1 MKYFGIIDEASF
13 KGYSNTVKSL
23 LEDVKDKEIIDI
35 GEVGSKTAIEKIIN
49 HQKSVNNLVEIVSAA
64 DMGLNFLEEFSKVVG
79 KNPRHYEYSIA
90 TDKFFETNIDDVAAV
105 NLFAPDEVCDQY
117 IDFYGEKRKA
127 KFPKNWGEKVTAF
140 VKNTADLVASP
151 KKADM
156 EERAKDFKNLNPIAE
171 IVSNVLSGD
180 AKVFFMGGRV
190 SLPDGSFKENTEE
203 IFAKA
208 GVDFAKDGKNGVVVF
223 HGLRSFTK
231 GDKSNDFAPVE
242 AFYTSVK
249 NVMHENQTIVMLTK
263 EEAEEGKRKSIFR
276 IFQKENGT
284 VYIND
289 YNITDSKYGAA
300 DYYFLLNEAVKKG
313 LDLTATVEQMNFI
326 PEALELGADRTKL
339 NPYKW
344 ELSVPSNHA
353 VYQKLFDG
361 KDVKTQKQAFD
372 MFVDYS
378 DWKVKN
384 FKNYD
389 ARMKA
394 YAELEKKYFSGR

>member
-1 MKYFGIIDEASF
+1 MKYFGIIDETSF

-35 GEVGSKTAIEKIIN
+35 ALDNAVEKISAEA
-49 HQKSVNNLVEIVSAA
+49 KSKKVSVVGAA
-64 DMGLNFLEEFSKVVG
+64 DMGL
-79 KNPRHYEYSIA
+79 
-90 TDKFFETNIDDVAAV
+90 KFFEQISENKEIARNINFVLSSDKFYNVDLKNVKSLNVVAPEEAIKEYKDKNKDVKI
-105 NLFAPDEVCDQY
+105 NGY
-117 IDFYGEKRKA
+117 
-127 KFPKNWGEKVTAF
+127 N
-140 VKNTADLVASP
+140 ADLVASP
-151 KKADM
+151 KKDDM

-171 IVSNVLSGD
+171 IASNVLSGD
-180 AKVFFMGGRV
+180 TKAFFMGGRV
-190 SLPDGSFKENTEE
+190 SLPDGSFRENTPE

-208 GVDFAKDGKNGVVVF
+208 GNDFVKDGKNGVVVF

-231 GDKSNDFAPVE
+231 GDKSNDFAPVN
-242 AFYTSVK
+242 AFYDAVK
-249 NVMHENQTIVMLTK
+249 NGMIDEQTVVMFTK
-263 EEAEEGKRKSIFR
+263 EETEDGKRKSVAKV
-276 IFQKENGT
+276 FQKENGT

-289 YNITDSKYGAA
+289 YNLTDSKYPAA

-361 KDVKTQKQAFD
+361 KDVKTQKQAFEKLLQD
-372 MFVDYS
+372 E
-378 DWKVKN
+378 KN
-384 FKNYD
+384 KENMILNSFANQ
-389 ARMKA
+389 R
-394 YAELEKKYFSGR
+394 